1 MLNSLIQ
8 NVQHRSLFIDTDLET
23 FDERDVSDDHTE
35 ADRDEEQWLPVLQ
48 DRNSDEGDTDDD
60 HDEVLPGHVRKSG
73 IAPEL
78 LQAFKNRVHIMR

>member
-60 HDEVLPGHVRKSG
+60 HDDVLPCHVRKAG
-73 IAPEL
+73 ITPEL
-78 LQAFKNRVHIMR
+78 L